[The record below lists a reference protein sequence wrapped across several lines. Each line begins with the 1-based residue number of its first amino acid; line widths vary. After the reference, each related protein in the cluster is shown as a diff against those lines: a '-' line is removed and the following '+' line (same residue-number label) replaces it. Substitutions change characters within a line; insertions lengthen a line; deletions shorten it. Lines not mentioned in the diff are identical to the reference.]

1 MSPQSVPVDP
11 ELTEVLQMIR
21 GAIPATGL
29 TLEKLPSLRA
39 AFAYAPPDVE
49 LDPAGAWDIW
59 SEKAPGLGGAPS
71 IDMVVCT
78 PKVKDTA
85 LPVVYYAHG
94 GGLVAGHA
102 RSNLGD
108 VLALAAAVGAAVV
121 SVEYRLAP
129 ETPFPGAFEDC
140 TAGLQW
146 LRASGSDHGLDGS
159 RVILAGTS
167 AGAGLM
173 AALSLHLRDSGAEQA
188 IGQLLMAPMLDD
200 RGTTLSATQMEG
212 VGVWD
217 RISNDTA
224 WKAYLG
230 DVEDGEVSIYA
241 APARATDLGRLPAT
255 FLDCGDAETFR
266 DEIVAFAARI
276 WSAGGNAE
284 LHVWSGG
291 FHGFDAMV
299 PDATVSTAAKD
310 SRSRWLQ
317 RVLVSSTQ
325 TEGGQ
330 VR

>member
-1 MSPQSVPVDP
+1 MSPPAVPVDP
-11 ELTEVLQMIR
+11 ELTDVLDMIR

-29 TLEKLPSLRA
+29 TLETLPTLRA
-39 AFAYAPPDVE
+39 AFAYTPTDVE

-59 SEKAPGLGGAPS
+59 TEAAPGLDGAPRVEL
-71 IDMVVCT
+71 VVCT

-108 VLALAAAVGAAVV
+108 VLALAAAADAAVV

-140 TAGLQW
+140 AAGLQW
-146 LRASGSDHGLDGS
+146 LRAFGPDHGLDGG

-173 AALSLHLRDSGAEQA
+173 AALSLHLRDAGGDEA

-200 RGTTLSATQMEG
+200 RGATKSAKQMEG
-212 VGVWD
+212 TGVWD
-217 RISNDTA
+217 RVSNNTA
-224 WKAYLG
+224 WRAYLNDLDDG
-230 DVEDGEVSIYA
+230 DVSSYA
-241 APARATDLGRLPAT
+241 APARDDDLGRLPAT

-266 DEIVAFAARI
+266 DEIVDFASRI

-284 LHVWSGG
+284 LHVWPGG

-299 PDATVSTAAKD
+299 PDASVSKAAKE

-317 RVLVSSTQ
+317 RVLHTSTP
-325 TEGGQ
+325 TLT
-330 VR
+330 